1 MLLVSWELPVLSLYT
16 CGLHWLTYFQ
26 FLSGAEDMGKDLYKL
41 LHEDFAKQE
50 KGWHYKYEFHS
61 KVMPA
66 GGHE

>member
-50 KGWHYKYEFHS
+50 KG
-61 KVMPA
+61 
-66 GGHE
+66 